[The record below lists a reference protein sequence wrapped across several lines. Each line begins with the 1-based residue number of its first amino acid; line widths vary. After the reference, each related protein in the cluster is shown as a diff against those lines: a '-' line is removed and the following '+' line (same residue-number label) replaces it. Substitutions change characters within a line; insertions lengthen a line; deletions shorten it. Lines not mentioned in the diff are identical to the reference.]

1 MKYKFK
7 KNQLFRKKLEVPER
21 IVNRV
26 YNNNLS
32 FQDYIEYKLIDKVP
46 ISCLNEMHRIIV
58 EKFGIERSKK
68 IDWELIDLK
77 GFELS
82 ETIEDIDE
90 TSDNIN
96 EELYRFVRTD
106 MRPKDYTKMMRKT
119 FSNYVLED
127 QDVSENIQNDFNN
140 GYLKINEIVS
150 IWDHVKDKDLS
161 LCLKND
167 YHNKNNVTEEEV
179 KKFMDEYS
187 GLLSLLDDPEE
198 IYSLITTIYRGK
210 ESKEVRR
217 IYIKKI
223 VDKILDKTIAH
234 EDEKTISLT
243 GEQFKIIFEY
253 TSIKD
258 YLFKKLST
266 ERADLIIKQLDGKDP
281 SYLLDISIPF
291 NVLIQDDVM
300 NFIEIYGLN
309 NIINFDEECGNFFT
323 KNDCDNLIKMNDLY
337 IKYGSE
343 EVDKEKSIFTK
354 NPYGITGNY
363 IERDYTKEEFYEAI
377 RRMILYGPTNPNYK
391 DISIDYRDIDGE
403 FRELNPELF
412 VDLKAP
418 IEFQDSFYAKT
429 LNPIFVRNHYNCIS
443 YLIGKKLNTIF
454 TPLYVR
460 ITNKDDEYY
469 YSYEN
474 VYKFLE
480 EKLGFEETIKII
492 TDYADVFDVMFSSYE
507 KITEDAYVSPIQ
519 FSKKDEL
526 NDIINKINDK
536 LYELITKAGI
546 KYSSNLS
553 KSMKEKYPAIFISYK
568 APKELHDKFYK
579 REIGA
584 KYIIENT
591 EYRQYFDGLDIELF
605 FDYMPIV
612 LNTPSADNDKSKKIE
627 NLILFVKDLFGNEEG
642 LSVLLDYHIYLDKI
656 NENLGFSKVE
666 FQSNINQDDFLN
678 QIDCLIYLNI
688 IRGNILYDEHMPS
701 HFKAAYPSLFL
712 TDNTPD
718 EIKNKFYNRLF
729 SLDDFYSNPV
739 LLKHFANTD
748 IACCLDTTFSCMI
761 GLFNSNDFLEI
772 IRICGEEIKSD
783 TKLFNYLRNK
793 TSEMLTAKTMG
804 ELLLEY
810 FNNSEQTLK
819 YLILLEKFGV
829 EDEHIKSLFSKF
841 KRLIISR
848 PDLDIYSPTMNAQ
861 IISDDIIDIYGYDTI
876 TSILESN
883 TGAHKIVID
892 SINNND
898 KLLLDW
904 INYIKKQPIYSKKIL
919 HLSILSYSSMK
930 DLITDIV
937 GNNKLLDDQ
946 QLINLKQILIDNNKY
961 IVKNIDDLSN
971 YDEFKTKILS
981 DRFNSD
987 NINVV
992 RDSIFELLFNSS
1004 LEQINNLFDEFG
1016 LNSKYF
1022 MNNYLFDKEI
1032 LSVEEEAII
1041 NIIKEVLD
1049 TDNCD
1054 TLRNKFDKIEDI
1066 QLIKDSLN
1074 SLKNTLKK
1082 YYSSQINNVLFNNDE
1097 IEKLNSNQV
1106 SGLDESG
1113 LIDINGNYIA
1123 SQSKIDVINLE
1134 GEPFNILVYSL
1145 PQVYDKFEND
1155 YMKVFRDPSMW
1166 IELKNDILL
1175 MNLISNNHF
1184 GCKNHGDK
1192 NTVYY
1197 GFNNISENSLACMSR
1212 RDMVIMNS
1220 MNNLDDCCNKSEY
1233 MLPNILQS
1241 VSSSYNTIG
1250 IYSNSS
1256 DSSEFN
1262 HRIIPNY
1269 IVCFDGYINIESK
1282 KAAQYY
1288 NIPIFMINREK
1299 YTEQNDILINKYV
1312 DNDIDEF
1319 NKEKLYELFSIRN
1332 IDLIKRY
1339 EIGLSIIQNKYNE
1352 KEISKNNYIE
1362 LLEELIK
1369 IINNYSIQNDVS
1381 EINLKDIEDILCEM
1395 RK

>member
-7 KNQLFRKKLEVPER
+7 KNQLFRKKLEIPEK
-21 IVNRV
+21 IVNKV

-32 FQDYIEYKLIDKVP
+32 FQDYIEYKLEDKVP
-46 ISCLNEMHRIIV
+46 ISCLNEIHRTIV

-68 IDWELIDLK
+68 IDWELIDLR

-90 TSDNIN
+90 NSENIN

-127 QDVSENIQNDFNN
+127 QSVSENVQNDFNN

-167 YHNKNNVTEEEV
+167 YHNKDGVTEEEV

-187 GLLSLLDDPEE
+187 GLLSLLEDPEE

-223 VDKILDKTIAH
+223 VDKILDKTI
-234 EDEKTISLT
+234 ESDNEKKISLT

-258 YLFKKLST
+258 YLYKKLST
-266 ERADLIIKQLDGKDP
+266 ERADLIIKQLEGKDP
-281 SYLLDISIPF
+281 SYLLDINIPF
-291 NVLIQDDVM
+291 NILIQDDVM

-309 NIINFDEECGNFFT
+309 NVINFDEECGNFFT
-323 KNDCDNLIKMNDLY
+323 KNNCENLIKINDMY
-337 IKYGSE
+337 IKYGSNE
-343 EVDKEKSIFTK
+343 TDKEKSIFTK

-377 RRMILYGPTNPNYK
+377 RRMILYGPTNSKYK
-391 DISIDYRDIDGE
+391 DLSVDYRDIDGE

-412 VDLKAP
+412 VDKKAP
-418 IEFQDSFYAKT
+418 DEFQDSFYAKT

-454 TPLYVR
+454 IPLYVR
-460 ITNKDDEYY
+460 IASSDDGYY

-492 TDYADVFDVMFSSYE
+492 TDYADIFDVMFSSYE
-507 KITEDAYVSPIQ
+507 KITKNAYVSPIQ

-526 NDIINKINDK
+526 NDIITKINDK
-536 LYELITKAGI
+536 LYELITKVNI

-553 KSMKEKYPAIFISYK
+553 KSMKEKYPTIFISYK
-568 APKELHDKFYK
+568 APKELHDKFYD
-579 REIGA
+579 RQIDA
-584 KYIIENT
+584 KYIIDHT
-591 EYRQYFDGLDIELF
+591 EYRQFFDGLDIELF

-612 LNTPSADNDKSKKIE
+612 LHTPNNKSNNSKNIE
-627 NLILFVKDLFGNEEG
+627 NLVLFVKNLFGNEEG

-666 FQSNINQDDFLN
+666 FQSDISQEDFLN

-688 IRGNILYDEHMPS
+688 IRGNILYDEDMPS

-712 TDNTPD
+712 TDNTPE

-761 GLFNSNDFLEI
+761 GLFNSNDFLDI

-783 TKLFNYLRNK
+783 TKLFNFLRNK
-793 TSEMLTAKTMG
+793 TNEMLTAKTMG
-804 ELLLEY
+804 NLLLEY
-810 FNNSEQTLK
+810 FNNNEQTLK
-819 YLILLEKFGV
+819 YLILLEKLGV
-829 EDEHIKSLFSKF
+829 EDEYIHSLFEKF
-841 KRLIISR
+841 KRIIISR
-848 PDLDIYSPTMNAQ
+848 PDLAIYSPTMNAK
-861 IISDDIIDIYGYDTI
+861 IISDEVIDTYGYDII
-876 TSILESN
+876 TTILESN
-883 TGAHKIVID
+883 TGAHKVIID
-892 SINNND
+892 SIDNND
-898 KLLLDW
+898 TLLVDW
-904 INYIKKQPIYSKKIL
+904 INYIRKQPIYSKKIL
-919 HLSILSYSSMK
+919 HLSILTYNSMK
-930 DLITDIV
+930 DLISNLIKDNIIL
-937 GNNKLLDDQ
+937 NDQ
-946 QLINLKQILIDNNKY
+946 QLFNLKQVLLDNNKFIVKTIDDINDYDKYRLKILIDN
-961 IVKNIDDLSN
+961 
-971 YDEFKTKILS
+971 
-981 DRFNSD
+981 FNSD

-992 RDSIFELLFNSS
+992 KDSIFELLFNSS
-1004 LEQINNLFDEFG
+1004 LEQVNELLNEFG

-1022 MNNYLFDKEI
+1022 EKNYLLDEDI
-1032 LSVEEEAII
+1032 LSVEEEVII
-1041 NIIKEVLD
+1041 NIIKEVLN
-1049 TDNCD
+1049 TDDCD
-1054 TLRNKFDKIEDI
+1054 SLRNRFDKIEDM
-1066 QLIKDSLN
+1066 QLIKDSLD
-1074 SLKNTLKK
+1074 SLKNTLRK
-1082 YYSSQINNVLFNNDE
+1082 YYSTEINDILFKEKDN
-1097 IEKLNSNQV
+1097 EKLNSNQV

-1113 LIDINGNYIA
+1113 LIDINGNYIP
-1123 SQSKIDVINLE
+1123 SQSKIEVINLE
-1134 GEPFNILVYSL
+1134 GQPFNILVYSL
-1145 PQVYDKFEND
+1145 PQAYDKFQND
-1155 YMKVFRDPSMW
+1155 YMKVFKNPDMW
-1166 IELKNDILL
+1166 INCKNDILL
-1175 MNLISNNHF
+1175 MNLVSNNHF

-1192 NTVYY
+1192 NTIYY
-1197 GFNNISENSLACMSR
+1197 GFTDISENSLAFMSR
-1212 RDMVIMNS
+1212 RDVVIKNS
-1220 MNNLDDCCNKSEY
+1220 ISNLQDCSNKSEY

-1256 DSSEFN
+1256 DSSRFN

-1282 KAAQYY
+1282 KAAQYF

-1299 YTEQNDILINKYV
+1299 YTEQNDVLIDKYV
-1312 DNDIDEF
+1312 NKDIDKF

-1339 EIGLSIIQNKYNE
+1339 DISLSIIQKKYDE
-1352 KEISKNNYIE
+1352 KEISKDNYIE

-1369 IINNYSIQNDVS
+1369 IINIYSIQNDVS
-1381 EINLKDIEDILCEM
+1381 EINLKEIEDKLCEM